1 MPGFGL
7 GGSPALES
15 NLWLSETAEPERS
28 QKDLEGLGGPD
39 NLVCQD
45 ETERYVVW
53 STRAHTQSV
62 HHNWPLLG
70 NPHGNLLAGY
80 LILKITGQGT
90 CCCRTSKTPW
100 INKIC
105 RCPRLTIQCLSL
117 ALNSC

>member
-45 ETERYVVW
+45 ETEHYVVW
-53 STRAHTQSV
+53 STHTHTHTQCAS
-62 HHNWPLLG
+62 HLASAWKPSWEFARRISNLENNRTRDLL
-70 NPHGNLLAGY
+70 L
-80 LILKITGQGT
+80 
-90 CCCRTSKTPW
+90 
-100 INKIC
+100 
-105 RCPRLTIQCLSL
+105 
-117 ALNSC
+117 

>member
-45 ETERYVVW
+45 ETD
-53 STRAHTQSV
+53 
-62 HHNWPLLG
+62 
-70 NPHGNLLAGY
+70 
-80 LILKITGQGT
+80 
-90 CCCRTSKTPW
+90 
-100 INKIC
+100 
-105 RCPRLTIQCLSL
+105 
-117 ALNSC
+117 